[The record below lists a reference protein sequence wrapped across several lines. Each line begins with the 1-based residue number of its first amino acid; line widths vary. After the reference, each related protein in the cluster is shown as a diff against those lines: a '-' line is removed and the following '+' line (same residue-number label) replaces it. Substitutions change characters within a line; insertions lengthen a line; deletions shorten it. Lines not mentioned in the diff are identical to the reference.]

1 MSQTLSLPPEVTS
14 LAMPDQTVPKYLL
27 LAWSSACDTA
37 QRYVE
42 LLLAAFARQC
52 FSEVCAVQCFFNY
65 IVV

>member
-1 MSQTLSLPPEVTS
+1 MSQTLSLPPEVTL
-14 LAMPDQTVPKYLL
+14 LAMPDQTVLKYLL
-27 LAWSSACDTA
+27 LAWSSASGTA

-52 FSEVCAVQCFFNY
+52 FSEVCAVQCFNY